1 MQHYR
6 HDQAHLRA
14 KSARTK
20 FFYYTLAL
28 LFLIFLSTYLA
39 GDLRSFNFESLLGVF
54 NRLSPKTLASDA
66 GFTVLRVFAAYFVGL
81 TLTLVFL
88 FFIAQSKA
96 VENFLVSIFDIL
108 QGVPVLAF
116 FPLMI
121 VVFARLNLPEIAA
134 LIVLVISS
142 FWSVLFGAIGGYNQ
156 IPQDILDAAR
166 IFNGSRTRIF
176 FRVILP
182 AIVPSLVTGSII
194 CFGQSWNVIIISEYI
209 NYGNI
214 SMRLHGLGNLLSS
227 SSGNDNGVFIVAL
240 LSLVIIIF
248 TLDRFLWAPLL
259 NYSEKYK
266 FQ

>member
-20 FFYYTLAL
+20 FFYYAL
-28 LFLIFLSTYLA
+28 VVLFLIAISSYIA
-39 GDLRSFNFESLLGVF
+39 GPSNTFNPRTLTDVF
-54 NRLSPKTLASDA
+54 NRLSPKTLVAYSL
-66 GFTVLRVFAAYFVGL
+66 FTVLRVFAAYFVGL
-81 TLTLVFL
+81 IITLIFL
-88 FFIAQSKA
+88 FMIAQSKKL
-96 VENFLVSIFDIL
+96 ENFLVTIFDIL

-134 LIVLVISS
+134 LIVLVLAS

-156 IPQDILDAAR
+156 IPQDILDAAK
-166 IFNGSRTRIF
+166 IFNGSRIRTF
-176 FRVILP
+176 FKVILP

-209 NYGNI
+209 NYGTM
-214 SMRLHGLGNLLSS
+214 SMRLPGLGNLLSS
-227 SSGNDNGVFIVAL
+227 SSGNDNGIFIVAL
-240 LSLVIIIF
+240 LALVIIIF

-259 NYSEKYK
+259 KYSEKYK